1 MVLRSSIRHSK
12 VAMNDTG
19 GCLARPQSPRYRVLK
34 LSCGSTG
41 HRTQSNM
48 PSYPCCCCVWLA
60 YDNNRLYCRVAIMPQ
75 MAFLPVPISSCFRL
89 VVRRHSTMETK
100 DRHCAA
106 FRSSLAGPCS
116 LRWPLPFSLSL
127 PIEHVA
133 VHRWTLK
140 WSGLVNRRF
149 LQALSVLTWWPR

>member
-1 MVLRSSIRHSK
+1 MTPVDASRGPNLHDIVCLNSAAALQGITHSLICPATLAA
-12 VAMNDTG
+12 VAYG
-19 GCLARPQSPRYRVLK
+19 LHLII
-34 LSCGSTG
+34 
-41 HRTQSNM
+41 
-48 PSYPCCCCVWLA
+48 
-60 YDNNRLYCRVAIMPQ
+60 NRLYCRVAIMPQ
-75 MAFLPVPISSCFRL
+75 MSFLPVPISSCFRL

-133 VHRWTLK
+133 GHRWTLK

-149 LQALSVLTWWPR
+149 LQALSVLTWWPPR